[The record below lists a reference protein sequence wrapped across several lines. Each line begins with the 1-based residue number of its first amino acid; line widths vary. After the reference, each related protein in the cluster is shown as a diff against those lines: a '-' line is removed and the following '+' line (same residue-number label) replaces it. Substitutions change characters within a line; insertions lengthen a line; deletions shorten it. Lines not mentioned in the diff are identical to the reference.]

1 MKEPKVKPL
10 IWVNEEQSEF
20 YLSHF
25 DIHEYSFLDD
35 LKIKELISVITLD
48 HDGNYGECYSNL
60 DPRQSEDNNLV
71 KDLVGRTYTQ
81 PLQSQ
86 IILPFYYAEYDV
98 ILNNGLGARKVL
110 GDDIL
115 LYNSTP
121 LKNFK
126 LLLQQLDVKI
136 RTINMQPN
144 KLYLLDKNKLWP
156 TQFSPTNILDFVLR
170 RPEVF
175 GYYV

>member
-1 MKEPKVKPL
+1 MKESKEKL
-10 IWVNEEQSEF
+10 LMWVNDDQSEF

-25 DIHEYSFLDD
+25 DIHEYCFLDD

-48 HDGNYGECYSNL
+48 SNGNYGDCYSNL
-60 DPRQSEDNNLV
+60 DPRQTEDNSLV

-121 LKNFK
+121 LKNFM
-126 LLLQQLDVKI
+126 LLMQQLDVKI

-144 KLYLLDKNKLWP
+144 KLYILDKNKLYP
-156 TQFSPTNILDFVLR
+156 TQFSPTNILDFVLT
-170 RPEVF
+170 RPQVF
-175 GYYV
+175 GYH